1 MLPLKDDI
9 PSSRFPALTVLF
21 IALNGIVFVLELA
34 AGNELDRMLLTF
46 GIIPARYTIPEVA
59 RLFTVREQL
68 LPFLASMFLHGGWI
82 HLIGNMW
89 ILWIF
94 GDNVE
99 DRLGRFRYAFLY
111 LIGGVVAAL
120 VHIYTNPASTLP
132 TIGASGAVAA
142 VMGGYFLLYP
152 RANVAMIVPP
162 FFLGPIFVVPAVL
175 FLGFWFVLQFFN
187 GTLSLM
193 SSSQVG
199 GIAWWAHAGGFVF
212 GALLC
217 SVLKVRHL
225 RAAVGERPPVI
236 RSDWW

>member
-9 PSSRFPALTVLF
+9 PSSRYPVLTVLF
-21 IALNGIVFVLELA
+21 IALNALVFLVELG
-34 AGNELDRMLLTF
+34 AGNDLDRALLYF

-59 RLFTVREQL
+59 GLFTITEQL
-68 LPFLASMFLHGGWI
+68 IPFLSSMFLHGGWI

-99 DRLGRFRYAFLY
+99 DRLGRGRFAFLY
-111 LIGGVVAAL
+111 LVGGVVAAL
-120 VHIYTNPASTLP
+120 VHIYTNPGSTLP

-175 FLGFWFVLQFFN
+175 FLGFWFILQFFN

-217 SVLKVRHL
+217 SVLRGRPITAGADEK
-225 RAAVGERPPVI
+225 PPVI
-236 RSDWW
+236 RRDWW